1 MYFQYESPEWY
12 FQNGKNIYI
21 FICTVQCTVYRQVQQ
36 RIQITISLTFL
47 KTWCLILPRNICNC
61 CRGGEDGLHGP
72 GEVEGQGHQH
82 RGRGLPDTGAQE
94 TEHITPALLPT
105 GKV

>member
-1 MYFQYESPEWY
+1 MY
-12 FQNGKNIYI
+12 
-21 FICTVQCTVYRQVQQ
+21 CTVYRQVQQ

-47 KTWCLILPRNICNC
+47 KTWCLILPRNIFNC

-94 TEHITPALLPT
+94 TEHSTPALLPTGIVPEIQETEHSTPALLPT